1 MKLIMAVMSGSDE
14 KAVSTELMKGG
25 FYVTKLA
32 GTGGF
37 LRSRTTTLISAV
49 NNERVETAL
58 EIIRTTSKSRK
69 YDISK
74 IDDSSRQIAMEFFDK
89 SEIVVG
95 GATVFV
101 LNIENFY
108 KY

>member
-1 MKLIMAVMSGSDE
+1 MKLIMAILNRSDE
-14 KAVSTELMKGG
+14 KSVGNALVRGG

-37 LRSRTTTLISAV
+37 LKSGTTTLISAV
-49 NNERVETAL
+49 NNERVEGAL
-58 EIIRTTSKSRK
+58 EIIRVNSKSRK
-69 YDISK
+69 YDINK
-74 IDDSSRQIAMEFFDK
+74 IDMSSRQIAHEFFEK
-89 SEIVVG
+89 GEIVVG

-101 LNIENFY
+101 LNVENFY